1 MSDNEKKLKTL
12 KDFVNACSTP
22 SCPYGYCPPHI
33 AEWLRSAAM
42 EWIKDI
48 GKNKQLNSD
57 KYDRIFK
64 TYWMTEKELDAMI
77 MWIKHFFN
85 LEE

>member
-12 KDFVNACSTP
+12 NGINEPTNRLVGKMYGLVPKD
-22 SCPYGYCPPHI
+22 
-33 AEWLRSAAM
+33 ELRSAAR

-77 MWIKHFFN
+77 MWIEHFFN

>member
-1 MSDNEKKLKTL
+1 MEEKKLKTL
-12 KDFVNACSTP
+12 KELGLSDFDTQEKTGFCSMN
-22 SCPYGYCPPHI
+22 
-33 AEWLRSAAM
+33 ELRQEARK
-42 EWIKDI
+42 WIKDI
-48 GKNKQLNSD
+48 EKNKQLNSD